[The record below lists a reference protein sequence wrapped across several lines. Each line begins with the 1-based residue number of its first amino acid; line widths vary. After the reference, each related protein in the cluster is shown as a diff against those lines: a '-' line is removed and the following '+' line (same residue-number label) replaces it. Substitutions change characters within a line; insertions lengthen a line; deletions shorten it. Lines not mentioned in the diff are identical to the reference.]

1 VTYFLLQQG
10 FPSAPPAQ
18 AFFTGAEPGAEMGAA
33 TAADEEADAEA
44 SPCPAHLCSAEPPQ
58 AAFGAMA
65 GAADTDAEDPSFL
78 QQAFTSPL
86 AAPALLQPAA
96 APSFLQHAFVGATAV
111 AGATC
116 ATSIAGVV
124 LAFSPAVWA

>member
-1 VTYFLLQQG
+1 MTYFLLQQG

-18 AFFTGAEPGAEMGAA
+18 AFFTGAEPGAAMGAA
-33 TAADEEADAEA
+33 TDADEEAEA

-65 GAADTDAEDPSFL
+65 GAADADAEDPSFL

-96 APSFLQHAFVGATAV
+96 APSFLQQAFVGATAV